1 MPGFD
6 SLIGKS
12 LSEIIMADLG
22 QKTAEKIEQRLFEKY
37 GTSLNKAVENFPK
50 LDSVLREFFG
60 DGASGIERK
69 VLQQIM
75 MIEQAKKETKE
86 WITIKD
92 RALIKLILEALG
104 DDDKKNI
111 LNTVT
116 GISKLISAILD
127 DCKIPQTSGYRKINS
142 LIRDGFLIVN
152 GYSMTHDGKRVNKYM
167 SIFENIGIHMEKHRV
182 IVQVQLTNE
191 SMENSNFVQL
201 LRGNQQ
207 LVTLE

>member
-12 LSEIIMADLG
+12 LSEIITTDLG

-37 GTSLNKAVENFPK
+37 GMSLNKAVEDFPK
-50 LDSVLREFFG
+50 VDSVLREFFG
-60 DGASGIERK
+60 DGAAGIERK

-75 MIEQAKKETKE
+75 IIEQAKKETKE
-86 WITIKD
+86 WITIED
-92 RALIKLILEALG
+92 RTLIKLILESLG

-116 GISKLISAILD
+116 GTSKLISTILD
-127 DCKIPQTSGYRKINS
+127 DCRIPQTSGYRKINS

-152 GYSMTHDGKRVNKYM
+152 GYSVTHDGKRVNKYM

-182 IVQVQLTNE
+182 IVQVQLTKE
-191 SMENSNFVQL
+191 SMANSITVQL
-201 LRGNQQ
+201 LRSTQQ
-207 LVTLE
+207 LVTVE

>member
-207 LVTLE
+207 LVPLE

>member
-12 LSEIIMADLG
+12 LSEIIMTDLG

-37 GTSLNKAVENFPK
+37 GTNLNKAVDDFPK

-60 DGASGIERK
+60 DGAAGIERK

-75 MIEQAKKETKE
+75 TIEQAKKETKE
-86 WITIKD
+86 WISIED
-92 RALIKLILEALG
+92 RTLIKLILEAFG

-111 LNTVT
+111 LNTVIDT
-116 GISKLISAILD
+116 PKIISTILD

-152 GYSMTHDGKRVNKYM
+152 GYDVTHDGKRVNKYM
-167 SIFENIGIHMEKHRV
+167 SIFENIRIHIDKHRV
-182 IVQVQLTNE
+182 TVQVQLTKE
-191 SMENSNFVQL
+191 SMKNSIIVQL
-201 LRGNQQ
+201 LRGKQQ
-207 LVTLE
+207 LVTVE